1 MTEIIL
7 AGLIGAIVGVGATI
21 GISNMNKPPT
31 PVSDETSKEQQEVIK
46 QLTNLDIV
54 KEICSPQYLTKQR
67 ETNPHVAPE
76 LLCRELS
83 CLVFSR
89 GIDSQTGGN
98 GECESI
104 GNISS
109 SISIMEYCSQKSD
122 EERSECIDNFWRRK

>member
-1 MTEIIL
+1 MTDLIL
-7 AGLIGAIVGVGATI
+7 AGIVGLIVGIGATI
-21 GISNMNKPPT
+21 GIGSQVDKAPP
-31 PVSDETSKEQQEVIK
+31 PPDETSRGQQEVIK

-54 KEICSPQYLTKQR
+54 EKICSPEYLTKQR
-67 ETNPHVAPE
+67 ETAPNIAPE

-89 GIDSQTGGN
+89 GIDAQTGGN

-109 SISIMEYCSQKSD
+109 SISIMEYCSTKPED
-122 EERSECIDNFWRRK
+122 EQTACIDTFWRRK

>member
-1 MTEIIL
+1 MTDLIL
-7 AGLIGAIVGVGATI
+7 AGIVGLILGIGATMGIGAQI
-21 GISNMNKPPT
+21 DKPQPQ
-31 PVSDETSKEQQEVIK
+31 PDETSRGQQEVIK

-54 KEICSPQYLTKQR
+54 EKICSPEYLTKQS
-67 ETNPHVAPE
+67 ETKPNVSPE

-109 SISIMEYCSQKSD
+109 SISIMEYCSTKP
-122 EERSECIDNFWRRK
+122 EEEQTECIDTFWRRK

>member
-1 MTEIIL
+1 MTDLIL
-7 AGLIGAIVGVGATI
+7 AGIVGLIVGIGATI
-21 GISNMNKPPT
+21 GIGTQIKNSSPPG
-31 PVSDETSKEQQEVIK
+31 EQIAAEQQEVIK

-54 KEICSPQYLTKQR
+54 EKICAPEYLTKQR
-67 ETNPHVAPE
+67 EAEPDIAPE

-109 SISIMEYCSQKSD
+109 SISIMEYCSTKPED
-122 EERSECIDNFWRRK
+122 EQSSCIDTFWRRK